1 MKYIQTVLFVMAA
14 SIIISCG
21 SVSNKKLSFKE
32 QGIQESLQ
40 PVHPGIPGEVPFW
53 NAYAKRFIYAPA
65 FDFDIIPGAKEY
77 LFKVTSEVNSETYRF
92 RNDNPYA
99 SLTPVWSELPV
110 GFFKV
115 EVLGMS
121 AADKVI
127 GKAGEGRYYHAA
139 PFGGIYNTPQLDY
152 DRSASKALENLMKE
166 DYVRYWLTHKKPDP
180 DYLYYRYP
188 TKMFSALI
196 VGAVTY
202 SRLKGETQEGKEAEK
217 LAEIVADFL
226 IGLSFAEGT
235 PLEYFTPTYRGYEG
249 LDAQFNKTSDTHMN
263 PRNTMMPYGADA
275 GHAYLD
281 LYDLTGKEKYL
292 EAAKRIGETYVQTQ
306 LDNGSWYLF
315 VDNETGKPTAP
326 NIAIPTSTINYFNR
340 LESDYGVDNLN
351 KSTQAALK
359 WIMDNPVKTFNWQ
372 GQFEDVKASL
382 PFENQ
387 SREQACELAMYLF
400 KNGTKIELAKELVR
414 FAEDQFVIWEK
425 PIDIEI
431 ELMEQNSSK
440 LGYMS
445 ENWITPCVQEQYD
458 WWMPVS
464 RSAGIMIDTYW
475 EAFKATGNEIYLA
488 KAKSIANSFT
498 VVQEAHNSD
507 YPTYFTKY
515 PMGVWLNNTVY
526 PAKVMKNF
534 HDRLDRVENGKS

>member
-1 MKYIQTVLFVMAA
+1 MKYIKNFLFVVAA
-14 SIIISCG
+14 TITVSCG
-21 SVSNKKLSFKE
+21 SLSHEKKSFKE
-32 QGIQESLQ
+32 QGVQESLQ
-40 PVHPGIPGEVPFW
+40 PVHPGVPGEVPFW

-65 FDFDIIPGAKEY
+65 FDFKIVPEAQEY
-77 LFKVTSEVNSETYRF
+77 LFKATSEVNSETYQF
-92 RNDNPYA
+92 SSDIPYA
-99 SLTPVWSELPV
+99 SLSPVWDQLPV
-110 GFFKV
+110 GFFKI
-115 EVLGMS
+115 EVFGLSQTGEE
-121 AADKVI
+121 I

-139 PFGGIYNTPQLDY
+139 PFGGIYHIPQLDY
-152 DRSASKALENLMKE
+152 DRSAGIALDHLMQE
-166 DYVRYWLTHKKPDP
+166 DYVQYWLTHKKPDP

-188 TKMFSALI
+188 TKMFAALV

-202 SRLKGETQEGKEAEK
+202 SKLKGETAQGKEAEE

-226 IGLSFAEGT
+226 IGISFPEGS
-235 PLEYFTPTYRGYEG
+235 PLEYFPPTYRGYEG
-249 LDAQFNKTSDTHMN
+249 LDAQFNKTTDSHMN
-263 PRNTMMPYGADA
+263 IKNTMMPYAADA

-281 LYDLTGKEKYL
+281 LFDLTGKEKYL
-292 EAAKRIGETYVQTQ
+292 EAAKRIAQTYVQTQ
-306 LDNGSWYLF
+306 LENGSWYLF
-315 VDNETGKPTAP
+315 VNNETGEPTAP

-340 LESDYGVDNLN
+340 LERDYGVKNLN
-351 KSTQAALK
+351 RSTQVALT
-359 WIMDNPVKTFNWQ
+359 WIMNNPVTTFNWQ

-382 PFENQ
+382 PYQNQ

-400 KNGTKIELAKELVR
+400 KTDAQIELAEELVR

-425 PIDIEI
+425 PIDVEI

-475 EAFKATGNEIYLA
+475 EAFKATGKEIYLA

-498 VVQEAHNSD
+498 VVQQAHGGD

-534 HDRLDRVENGKS
+534 QDRLTRMEKSNP

>member
-1 MKYIQTVLFVMAA
+1 
-14 SIIISCG
+14 
-21 SVSNKKLSFKE
+21 
-32 QGIQESLQ
+32 
-40 PVHPGIPGEVPFW
+40 
-53 NAYAKRFIYAPA
+53 
-65 FDFDIIPGAKEY
+65 
-77 LFKVTSEVNSETYRF
+77 
-92 RNDNPYA
+92 
-99 SLTPVWSELPV
+99 
-110 GFFKV
+110 
-115 EVLGMS
+115 
-121 AADKVI
+121 
-127 GKAGEGRYYHAA
+127 
-139 PFGGIYNTPQLDY
+139 
-152 DRSASKALENLMKE
+152 
-166 DYVRYWLTHKKPDP
+166 
-180 DYLYYRYP
+180 
-188 TKMFSALI
+188 
-196 VGAVTY
+196 
-202 SRLKGETQEGKEAEK
+202 
-217 LAEIVADFL
+217 
-226 IGLSFAEGT
+226 
-235 PLEYFTPTYRGYEG
+235 
-249 LDAQFNKTSDTHMN
+249 
-263 PRNTMMPYGADA
+263 MPYGADA

-281 LYDLTGKEKYL
+281 LYDLTGKDKYL
-292 EAAKRIGETYVQTQ
+292 EAARRIAETYVKTQ

-315 VDNETGKPTAP
+315 VDNETGEPTAP

-340 LESDYGVDNLN
+340 LENDYGVDNLN

-359 WIMDNPVKTFNWQ
+359 WIMNNPVKTFNWQ

-400 KNGTKIELAKELVR
+400 KNDTKTELAKELVR

-440 LGYMS
+440 LGYKS

-475 EAFKATGNEIYLA
+475 EAFMATGNEIYLA
-488 KAKSIANSFT
+488 KARSIANSFT
-498 VVQEAHNSD
+498 VVQQAHNGD

-534 HDRLDRVENGKS
+534 HDRLESVENM